1 MLRMASLPV
10 GTVTFLFSDIEGST
24 RLLQRLG
31 DAYGELVAQHR
42 QAIRESAAEAGGT
55 EIDVQGD
62 AFFLSFSRARDA
74 VAGALAAQ
82 RRSAAARW
90 PGDVEVRVRMGLHT
104 GEPILGEEGY
114 LGLDVVRGARIAA
127 AAHGGQV
134 LISESTRALL
144 PSELPDGAEIL
155 DLGEHSLK
163 DFDRP
168 ERLFQLTAPGLRSH
182 FPALRTERPAVR
194 EDDLDKQIDT
204 FIEERIASAF
214 ATASEREDNLER
226 RINAFV
232 QAHISS
238 RFEK

>member
-24 RLLQRLG
+24 RLLKRLG

-42 QAIRESAAEAGGT
+42 QVIRESAAEAGGT

-214 ATASEREDNLER
+214 ATASEREDNLEK

>member
-42 QAIRESAAEAGGT
+42 QVIRESAAEAGGT

>member
-42 QAIRESAAEAGGT
+42 QVIRESAAEAGGT

-104 GEPILGEEGY
+104 GEPMLGEEGY

-134 LISESTRALL
+134 LISGSTRALL

>member
-42 QAIRESAAEAGGT
+42 QVIRESAAEAGGT

-214 ATASEREDNLER
+214 ATASEREDNLEK

>member
-42 QAIRESAAEAGGT
+42 QVIRESAAEAGGT

-127 AAHGGQV
+127 AAHGGQI
-134 LISESTRALL
+134 LLSESTRALL

-194 EDDLDKQIDT
+194 GEDLDKQIDT

-214 ATASEREDNLER
+214 ATSPEREDNLER

-238 RFEK
+238 IFEK